1 MIVRF
6 ALVGLAVASLTSPV
20 RATEAPLGTAQTQS
34 DVDSAEPAT
43 PTKHRRHARRHRARP
58 VQEAE
63 AAVDPVSPDAPTAGI
78 GVTDSGVADTGSE
91 DGTVAVARP
100 ARHHAARPKAASLL
114 PPARPI
120 ELASLD
126 PAPVVEP
133 SAPANVDPSPAITA
147 VEAPPAEASSKT
159 PTFVS
164 IMPPLRPSFEG
175 DHAGT
180 QTAADETVT
189 PIVVTPDGSGKQ
201 MGKVVY
207 VLPPARPGFA
217 WDDDNGAALPGEMT
231 AAQAPAPVQAT
242 GFASLFA
249 PSTPTVVVAPS
260 FSGRGHNGIDSMI
273 AEHARINGIPV
284 ELVHRVVI
292 RESKYNPGAVG
303 HGGALGL
310 MQIKHATARALGY
323 MGNASGLLDA
333 NTNLT
338 YAVKYLAGAYRT
350 AGGNFDR
357 AVSYYARGYYYA
369 AKQIGSFRTA
379 DRRRGQQEATAR
391 ADDVTAAQ

>member
-20 RATEAPLGTAQTQS
+20 RANETPSGTAQTQS
-34 DVDSAEPAT
+34 EIDTGDVAAPV
-43 PTKHRRHARRHRARP
+43 KHRRHVRARRARP
-58 VQEAE
+58 VQAAEAPAE
-63 AAVDPVSPDAPTAGI
+63 AALPNPADAGAAPTADVASDDSEPAETP
-78 GVTDSGVADTGSE
+78 VTRRV
-91 DGTVAVARP
+91 
-100 ARHHAARPKAASLL
+100 RHHAPKHKAASLL
-114 PPARPI
+114 PPARPA

-126 PAPVVEP
+126 QA
-133 SAPANVDPSPAITA
+133 APADPNMPAA
-147 VEAPPAEASSKT
+147 EPAAAPLPAETATKT

-164 IMPPLRPSFEG
+164 IMPPLRPAFEA
-175 DHAGT
+175 DHAGSEL
-180 QTAADETVT
+180 ASNEPT
-189 PIVVTPDGSGKQ
+189 PIVVTPDGTGKQ
-201 MGKVVY
+201 MGKIVY
-207 VLPPARPGFA
+207 VLPPARPGFT
-217 WDDDNGAALPGEMT
+217 WDEDNGAALPGEVT
-231 AAQAPAPVQAT
+231 AAEAAVAPAQPT
-242 GFASLFA
+242 GFASLFE
-249 PSTPTVVVAPS
+249 PSTPSLTATVPATPS
-260 FSGRGHNGIDSMI
+260 FSGRNHNGLDSMI

-323 MGNASGLLDA
+323 VGSASGLLDA

-369 AKQIGSFRTA
+369 AKQLGSFRTA
-379 DRRRGQQEATAR
+379 DRRRGQQQAFSRGEDGASN
-391 ADDVTAAQ
+391 